1 MRAEQYLERI
11 NKIDALIE
19 VKKEDSSRWFGIA
32 AGMGGGSSSEAVQST
47 KNPQKMADAVTKRI
61 EIENEIKEL
70 EEERNAIFKTLERL
84 QSSEYIILVKFY
96 ISGDRLKQIAR
107 RFNMSYEWAK
117 KKKKDGLDHLQEI
130 LDEKKE

>member
-1 MRAEQYLERI
+1 MRAEQYLERVK
-11 NKIDALIE
+11 KIDALIE

-32 AGMGGGSSSEAVQST
+32 AGIGGGSSSEAVQST

-61 EIENEIKEL
+61 EIENEIKAL

-96 ISGDRLKQIAR
+96 IHGERIKQIAR

-117 KKKKDGLDHLQEI
+117 KKKADGLDHLQEI
-130 LDEKKE
+130 LDKEKE